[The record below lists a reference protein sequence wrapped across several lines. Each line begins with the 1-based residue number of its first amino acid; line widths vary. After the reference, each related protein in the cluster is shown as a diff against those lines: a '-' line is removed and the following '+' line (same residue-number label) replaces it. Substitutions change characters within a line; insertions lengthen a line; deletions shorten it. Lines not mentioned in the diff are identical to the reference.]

1 MRNTILVGVIGVL
14 WGGGIIV
21 SGLAKGIP
29 TPSNAR
35 GSGAFVAFPF
45 GLALVA
51 AGSWALLDGRR
62 RSDF

>member
-1 MRNTILVGVIGVL
+1 MRNTILGVIGVL

-29 TPSNAR
+29 TLSNAH
-35 GSGAFVAFPF
+35 GSAAFVAFLF

-51 AGSWALLDGRR
+51 AGSWALLHRRR